1 MNGSKSIDLELS
13 QRNTATN
20 NHQQGDESIAMNHH
34 KATSHLARAII
45 LLLLGCASFAQT
57 QQAPKTLQQKIQQMQ
72 QAFARNK
79 RQLHSYQWIETT
91 TLTVDGKQRPPK
103 QSICKYGP
111 DGTLQKTSLGP
122 QEESTGRKGGPLL
135 GGLIRRSI
143 AKKKKD
149 EVKDKMAQVHALAG
163 MYLPFDPAKFKEALD
178 TGRVD
183 VKQDGAN
190 DDIVTV
196 NDYAKKDDQLRLT
209 LNGSTMQ
216 VEQIT
221 VKTYFEK
228 PKDTLSANMQVS
240 RLGDGTTYP
249 GVTTIKAPLKK
260 LSITTVESDFSKA
273 AN

>member
-1 MNGSKSIDLELS
+1 MNGPNSIDMELS
-13 QRNTATN
+13 QRNAATN
-20 NHQQGDESIAMNHH
+20 NHQQGDLSIAMNRH
-34 KATSHLARAII
+34 KAASHIAKAII

-57 QQAPKTLQQKIQQMQ
+57 QQAPETLQKIQQMQ

-91 TLTVDGKQRPPK
+91 TLTIDGKQRSPK
-103 QSICKYGP
+103 QSICKYAP
-111 DGTLQKTSLGP
+111 DGTLQKTPLGP
-122 QEESTGRKGGPLL
+122 EEKSQGRKGGPLL

-149 EVKDKMAQVHALAG
+149 EVKDKMAQVHVLAG
-163 MYLPFDPAKFKEALD
+163 MYLPFDWAKFKEALD
-178 TGRVD
+178 AGRVD
-183 VKQDGAN
+183 VKLDGTD

-196 NDYAKKDDQLRLT
+196 NDYAKKGDQLRLT

-228 PKDTLSANMQVS
+228 PKDALSANMQFS
-240 RLGDGTTYP
+240 RIGDGTTYP